1 MLQPLKI
8 IQAMLYNFKQW
19 DHYNSLNE
27 GKSMKD
33 ILNWFGS
40 FFGGSLSK
48 IDSYLEDIVQIEED
62 YTKEWDKVVTEIDS
76 LQVQKAQISND
87 PAESRKL
94 DRMIERNE
102 RLLNSMLSKK
112 NSSVMELEEKVK
124 KIVDKDS
131 KLVSYWNLKKTE
143 AEKEIAE
150 RLYDVAKKLTD
161 PDLGEELYDKYK
173 QAALIAKQKDEDF
186 RKKYGDM
193 KLPSSSLVSS
203 STTKKSPKYYGQSKL
218 SKDSLNKIMSY
229 SGSEFEKYAEE
240 LSKEDAK
247 DLIRELTRVKNEM
260 CALRDLDLEKFEDE
274 AKRKGMSEA
283 QMRKEIRDLR
293 NYHTNKIGDLRT
305 KITLARRYD

>member
-1 MLQPLKI
+1 
-8 IQAMLYNFKQW
+8 MLYNFKQW

-27 GKSMKD
+27 AKSMKD

-62 YTKEWDKVVTEIDS
+62 YIKEWDKVVTEIDS
-76 LQVQKAQISND
+76 LEVQKAQISND

-150 RLYDVAKKLTD
+150 RLYDVAKKLTN

-193 KLPSSSLVSS
+193 KLASSPLVSS
-203 STTKKSPKYYGQSKL
+203 STTKKSPKYYGPSKL
-218 SKDSLNKIMSY
+218 SKDYLNKIMSY

-240 LSKEDAK
+240 LSKEDAR
-247 DLIRELTRVKNEM
+247 DLIRELTRIKNEM

-283 QMRKEIRDLR
+283 QMKKEIRDLR